1 LTAANRTAGT
11 YPACSYLI
19 CSMPRSGGGLL
30 AGLLRSTGV
39 AGRPEEYFWKA
50 DIPIWRERWGLD
62 PEDDY
67 FSATL
72 REGMTPNGV
81 FGARVMWSYIDDVVA
96 AASALSGARGP
107 AHAVLGASFPDLRY
121 VLLSRR
127 DRVAQAVSWAL
138 AVQTG
143 VWYAGDERDPTE
155 PASYDRPLIGD
166 LLRSIEA
173 GEQDWASYF
182 REASFQPLSVAYEE
196 IAASPERATRSVLNY
211 LGIEASSAS
220 IEVRT
225 QRQAGS
231 INVGWIE
238 RYRSESGPKPQNT

>member
-1 LTAANRTAGT
+1 
-11 YPACSYLI
+11 
-19 CSMPRSGGGLL
+19 
-30 AGLLRSTGV
+30 
-39 AGRPEEYFWKA
+39 
-50 DIPIWRERWGLD
+50 
-62 PEDDY
+62 
-67 FSATL
+67 
-72 REGMTPNGV
+72 MTPNGV
-81 FGARVMWSYIDDVVA
+81 FGARVMWSYLDDVVA
-96 AASALSGARGP
+96 AASASSGAQGP

-143 VWYAGDERDPTE
+143 VRYAGGERDATE
-155 PASYDRPLIGD
+155 PVSYDRQSIGD

-173 GEQDWASYF
+173 GEEGWASYF
-182 REASFQPLSVAYEE
+182 REASLQPLPVAYEE

-225 QRQAGS
+225 QRQAGP
-231 INVGWIE
+231 INAGWID
-238 RYRSESGPKPQNT
+238 RYRSETGSKPQDT